1 MSVHWVEPE
10 AELVVVVMMCL
21 CIPSRESISLQNYLL
36 QAGNCLY
43 CPCPHAG
50 SLAVL
55 GAQPLPPF
63 PHSFAQVV
71 FSACPHIAAF
81 LWQDGCPISVLI
93 IDEMRGGLLTLS
105 CGSVWVLSKGTCR
118 TPAMLAPL

>member
-71 FSACPHIAAF
+71 FFCLSPHCCVSLAG
-81 LWQDGCPISVLI
+81 W
-93 IDEMRGGLLTLS
+93 LS
-105 CGSVWVLSKGTCR
+105 YFCADYC
-118 TPAMLAPL
+118 